1 MKFKIQILYF
11 IISIVLFIYT
21 FYRSEIIWDG
31 ERRDYYLI
39 YYIVSIFFFIL
50 SLLIFYFRSI
60 GLYTI
65 IIFFSVVFSLYLT
78 EFYYLVK
85 VSNKNDKK
93 NLSKKIKIFEKNNS
107 KNYDRRS
114 LKEIYNDSKIIDEK
128 IVISISPENFL
139 FESSNIFPL
148 GGISNS
154 KTIHCNEN
162 GYFSSYISDR
172 YGFNNPDSE
181 WDEDEIE
188 FMLIG
193 DSFTHGACVNRPN
206 DIGSNLRKLSNKS
219 VLNLGYSGNGPLVE
233 YATLREYISPKVKNV
248 LWIFYDNDLEELI
261 NELKSDNLKKYFFD
275 TDYSQNLMNQQ
286 NNIDELLNNF
296 IHKKNKE
303 EIKKDYNEI
312 LRFLKLYKVRVNI
325 KSIFKDV
332 NKYENDISKDK
343 LEEILNMAK
352 VLTKKNESNFYFI
365 YLTGYKNN
373 KEDYK
378 KNYFK
383 DVKDIVRKLDINLI
397 DIEQSL
403 LSLENDPKKMF
414 PFNLPGHFNIF
425 GYKKV
430 SEKIYEAM
438 RDN

>member
-11 IISIVLFIYT
+11 IISIILFTYT

-31 ERRDYYLI
+31 ERRNYYLI
-39 YYIVSIFFFIL
+39 YYIVSILFFVL
-50 SLLIFYFRSI
+50 SLLIFYFRAI
-60 GLYTI
+60 ALYTI
-65 IIFFSVVFSLYLT
+65 IIFFSVVFSLYLS

-85 VSNKNDKK
+85 VFNNNDKK
-93 NLSKKIKIFEKNNS
+93 NLSKKIQIFEKNNS
-107 KNYDRRS
+107 ENYDRRS
-114 LKEIYNDSKIIDEK
+114 LKEIYNDSKKIDEK

-139 FESSNIFPL
+139 FESNNIFPL

-162 GYFSSYISDR
+162 GYFSSYVSDR
-172 YGFNNPDSE
+172 YGFNNPDFE

-248 LWIFYDNDLEELI
+248 LWIFYDNDLGELI

-275 TDYSQNLMNQQ
+275 TNYSQNLMNQQ
-286 NNIDELLNNF
+286 KNIDKLLSNF
-296 IHKKNKE
+296 MHEKNKE

-312 LRFLKLYKVRVNI
+312 LRFLKLYNVRVNI
-325 KSIFKDV
+325 KGIFKDV
-332 NKYENDISKDK
+332 HKYENDIAKDK
-343 LEEILNMAK
+343 LEEILNMTK

-365 YLTGYKNN
+365 YLTGYKND

-383 DVKDIVRKLDINLI
+383 DVKDIVKKLDINLI

-430 SEKIYEAM
+430 SDKIYEAM
-438 RDN
+438 NDN

>member
-438 RDN
+438 KDN

>member
-11 IISIVLFIYT
+11 IISIILFIYT

-50 SLLIFYFRSI
+50 SLLIFYLRSI

-85 VSNKNDKK
+85 VFNNNDKK

-128 IVISISPENFL
+128 IVISISPENLL

-181 WDEDEIE
+181 WEEDEIE

-275 TDYSQNLMNQQ
+275 TNYSQNLMNQQ
-286 NNIDELLNNF
+286 KNIDELLNNF

-312 LRFLKLYKVRVNI
+312 LRFLKLYRVRVNI

-332 NKYENDISKDK
+332 NKYENEISKDK

-352 VLTKKNESNFYFI
+352 VLTKKNESNFYFV
-365 YLTGYKNN
+365 YLTGYKND

-378 KNYFK
+378 KDYYK

-430 SEKIYEAM
+430 SDKIYEAM
-438 RDN
+438 KDN

>member
-11 IISIVLFIYT
+11 IISIILFIYT

-50 SLLIFYFRSI
+50 SLLIFYLRSI

-85 VSNKNDKK
+85 VFNNNDKK

-181 WDEDEIE
+181 WEEDEIE

-275 TDYSQNLMNQQ
+275 TNYSQNLMNQQ
-286 NNIDELLNNF
+286 KNIDELLNNF

-312 LRFLKLYKVRVNI
+312 LRFLKLYRVRVNI

-332 NKYENDISKDK
+332 NKYENEISKDK

-352 VLTKKNESNFYFI
+352 VLTKKNESNFYFV
-365 YLTGYKNN
+365 YLTGYKND

-378 KNYFK
+378 KDYYK

-430 SEKIYEAM
+430 SDKIYEAM
-438 RDN
+438 KDN

>member
-1 MKFKIQILYF
+1 
-11 IISIVLFIYT
+11 
-21 FYRSEIIWDG
+21 
-31 ERRDYYLI
+31 
-39 YYIVSIFFFIL
+39 
-50 SLLIFYFRSI
+50 
-60 GLYTI
+60 
-65 IIFFSVVFSLYLT
+65 
-78 EFYYLVK
+78 
-85 VSNKNDKK
+85 
-93 NLSKKIKIFEKNNS
+93 
-107 KNYDRRS
+107 
-114 LKEIYNDSKIIDEK
+114 
-128 IVISISPENFL
+128 
-139 FESSNIFPL
+139 
-148 GGISNS
+148 
-154 KTIHCNEN
+154 
-162 GYFSSYISDR
+162 
-172 YGFNNPDSE
+172 
-181 WDEDEIE
+181 
-188 FMLIG
+188 MLIG

-275 TDYSQNLMNQQ
+275 TNYSQNLMNQQ
-286 NNIDELLNNF
+286 KNIDELLNNF

-312 LRFLKLYKVRVNI
+312 LRFLKLYRVRVNI

-332 NKYENDISKDK
+332 NKYENEISKDK

-352 VLTKKNESNFYFI
+352 VLTKKNESNFYFV
-365 YLTGYKNN
+365 YLTGYKND

-378 KNYFK
+378 KDYYK

-430 SEKIYEAM
+430 SDKIYEAM
-438 RDN
+438 KDN

>member
-11 IISIVLFIYT
+11 IISIILFTYT

-31 ERRDYYLI
+31 ERRNYYLI
-39 YYIVSIFFFIL
+39 YYIVSILFFVL
-50 SLLIFYFRSI
+50 SLLIFYFRAI
-60 GLYTI
+60 ALYTI
-65 IIFFSVVFSLYLT
+65 IIFFSVVFSLYLS

-85 VSNKNDKK
+85 VFNNNDKK
-93 NLSKKIKIFEKNNS
+93 NLSKKIQIFEKNNS
-107 KNYDRRS
+107 ENYDRRS
-114 LKEIYNDSKIIDEK
+114 LKEIYNDSKKIDEK

-139 FESSNIFPL
+139 FESNNIFPL

-162 GYFSSYISDR
+162 GYFSSYVSDR
-172 YGFNNPDSE
+172 YGFNNPDFE

-248 LWIFYDNDLEELI
+248 LWIFYDNDLGELI

-275 TDYSQNLMNQQ
+275 TNYSQNLMNQQ
-286 NNIDELLNNF
+286 KNIDKLLSNF
-296 IHKKNKE
+296 MHEKNKE

-312 LRFLKLYKVRVNI
+312 LRFLKLYNVRVNI
-325 KSIFKDV
+325 KGIFKDV
-332 NKYENDISKDK
+332 HKYENDIAKDK
-343 LEEILNMAK
+343 LEEILNMTK

-365 YLTGYKNN
+365 YLTGYKND

-383 DVKDIVRKLDINLI
+383 DVKDIVKKLDINLI

-425 GYKKV
+425 GYKKALD
-430 SEKIYEAM
+430 KIYEAM
-438 RDN
+438 NDN

>member
-11 IISIVLFIYT
+11 IISIILFTYT

-31 ERRDYYLI
+31 ERRNYYLI
-39 YYIVSIFFFIL
+39 YYIVSILFFVL
-50 SLLIFYFRSI
+50 SLLIFYFRAI
-60 GLYTI
+60 ALYTI
-65 IIFFSVVFSLYLT
+65 IIFFSVVFSLYLS

-85 VSNKNDKK
+85 VFNNNDKK
-93 NLSKKIKIFEKNNS
+93 NLSKKIQIFEKNNS
-107 KNYDRRS
+107 ENYDRRS
-114 LKEIYNDSKIIDEK
+114 LKEIYNDSKKIDEK

-139 FESSNIFPL
+139 FESNNIFPL

-162 GYFSSYISDR
+162 GYFSSYVSDR
-172 YGFNNPDSE
+172 YGFNNPDFE

-275 TDYSQNLMNQQ
+275 TNYSQNLMNQQ
-286 NNIDELLNNF
+286 KNIDKLLSNF
-296 IHKKNKE
+296 MHEKNKE

-312 LRFLKLYKVRVNI
+312 LRFLKLYNVRVNI
-325 KSIFKDV
+325 KGIFKDV
-332 NKYENDISKDK
+332 HKYENDIAKDK
-343 LEEILNMAK
+343 LEEILNMTK

-365 YLTGYKNN
+365 YLTGYKND

-383 DVKDIVRKLDINLI
+383 DVKDIVKKLDINLI

-430 SEKIYEAM
+430 SDKIYEAM
-438 RDN
+438 NDN

>member
-11 IISIVLFIYT
+11 IISIILFIYT

-85 VSNKNDKK
+85 VSNNNDKK

-181 WDEDEIE
+181 WEEDEIE

-219 VLNLGYSGNGPLVE
+219 VLNLGYSGNGPLIE

-275 TDYSQNLMNQQ
+275 TNYSQNLMNQQ
-286 NNIDELLNNF
+286 KNIDELLNNF

-312 LRFLKLYKVRVNI
+312 LRFLKLYRVRVNI

-332 NKYENDISKDK
+332 NKYENEISKDK

-352 VLTKKNESNFYFI
+352 VLTKKNESNFYFV
-365 YLTGYKNN
+365 YLTGYKND

-430 SEKIYEAM
+430 SDKIYEAM
-438 RDN
+438 KDN

>member
-365 YLTGYKNN
+365 YLTVYKNN

-438 RDN
+438 KDN